1 MQVTPQ
7 PLLIRPPI
15 LPGESLFSFLIRL
28 SQSNSYTSPNV
39 LRDLVL
45 ETLDTRRHHRY
56 VKDILNFP
64 RKSETY
70 SRIADLTLI
79 DPFTLYKSTH
89 HRFALVLTPPPRLVN
104 YLTLPDKTSVPCFP
118 DARELPQIRSI
129 NASQFCPKCLQ
140 EMPCHLLNWL
150 PVSLSACLK
159 HECLLV
165 DQCPNCY
172 KKVSHYA
179 VVAARCSECKS
190 DLTKAN
196 AVSIADDEIGLRAQ
210 RILQSWFMDY
220 VTPKHEI
227 TNLVQPP
234 AILYRI
240 IEGLQNSIEVGKG
253 EQWFYLHSLP
263 SYPERL
269 LLPSQKDDQVLT
281 PYASYCIHATACKV
295 IMNWPENFFQFLLG
309 YCKKSEASFQSMR
322 YEPYAKNKRLAGSIR
337 DNLGVLYTRWIKQ
350 YWSYPEFSFVQEAFD
365 YHIANNYQI
374 DNFLV
379 RTKPYQKNLSPQ
391 KNPVLVEHT
400 KYVSILV
407 AANLLNT
414 SPEVIKLLQRNK
426 LLTQVVEGGH
436 ELVDRQEVQSYCY
449 EWNRLVSSNMAGL
462 LMGVPY
468 RVIDE
473 LTTFGIIP
481 KEPARKRDP
490 GRHFKIAEVMT
501 FLEKLSRCVKSF
513 SPQEIFEKDQW
524 IPFAKADQI
533 FTYKEALQS
542 VTILLQILEGNLT
555 AYHPLD
561 AKFQIKS
568 FLFAPDDFKKCRERL
583 RDQSM
588 WLERQE
594 VLNLLG
600 IKYSTLTQW
609 MRDGRIFPIAMYKL
623 DKYFDA
629 EKIYELCSRY
639 VTQKEAACILA
650 VNVPTLQ
657 NWIRANE
664 VPELLIGDP
673 NGEGESARI
682 FDREQVVGWRN
693 EHLTS
698 SEAVQ
703 VLGVTKATLS
713 RWVKKG
719 KLRPLDVVSGNQYWF
734 DKQAVI
740 NLMRKEDGNASQK
753 GE

>member
-1 MQVTPQ
+1 MKMLAAPQ
-7 PLLIRPPI
+7 PLLIRPSI

-28 SQSNSYTSPNV
+28 SQSNSYTSPNI
-39 LRDLVL
+39 LRDLIL
-45 ETLDTRRHHRY
+45 ETLDPRRHHRY

-89 HRFALVLTPPPRLVN
+89 HRFVLVLTPPPRLVK

-165 DQCPNCY
+165 DQCPNCH
-172 KKVSHYA
+172 KKVSQHA
-179 VVAARCSECKS
+179 VVTAQCSECKS

-196 AVSIADDEIGLRAQ
+196 AISIADDEIGLRAQ
-210 RILQSWFMDY
+210 RMLQSWFVDY

-227 TNLVQPP
+227 SNLVQPP
-234 AILYRI
+234 AVLYRI
-240 IEGLQNSIEVGKG
+240 IEGLQNSIEVEKG

-269 LLPSQKDDQVLT
+269 LLPSRKEDQVLT

-295 IMNWPENFFQFLLG
+295 IMNWPENFFQFLLS
-309 YCKKSEASFQSMR
+309 YCKKSEASFQSTR
-322 YEPYAKNKRLAGSIR
+322 YEPYAKNKRLASSIR

-350 YWSYPEFSFVQEAFD
+350 YWSYPEFKFVQEAFD
-365 YHIANNYQI
+365 YHITNNYQI

-379 RTKPYQKNLSPQ
+379 RTKPSEKS
-391 KNPVLVEHT
+391 PVLVEHT
-400 KYVSILV
+400 KYVSII
-407 AANLLNT
+407 AAADLLNT

-426 LLTQVVEGGH
+426 LLTQVVEGKH
-436 ELVDRQEVQSYCY
+436 ELVDRQEAQSYHY
-449 EWNRLVSSNMAGL
+449 GWNRLVSSNMAGL
-462 LMGVPY
+462 LMGVPH
-468 RVIDE
+468 RVIGE
-473 LTTFGIIP
+473 LTAFGIIT
-481 KEPARKRDP
+481 KDPARKRDP

-513 SPQEIFEKDQW
+513 SPQEIAEKDQW
-524 IPFAKADQI
+524 VHFAKADQI
-533 FTYKEALQS
+533 FTYKEALQA

-555 AYHPLD
+555 AYHPSNG
-561 AKFQIKS
+561 KFQIKS
-568 FLFAPDDFKKCRERL
+568 ILFTPDDFQKCRERL
-583 RDQSM
+583 RDHSK

-609 MRDGRIFPIAMYKL
+609 VRDGRIFPTAMYKF

-629 EKIYELCSRY
+629 GKIYELCSRY
-639 VTQKEAACILA
+639 VTRKEAARILA
-650 VNVPTLQ
+650 VNIPTLQ
-657 NWIRANE
+657 NWIRTNE
-664 VPELLIGDP
+664 MFELLIGDP
-673 NGEGESARI
+673 NGEGDSARI
-682 FDREQVVGWRN
+682 FDKERLIEWRN
-693 EHLTS
+693 EYFTS
-698 SEAVQ
+698 NEAVK
-703 VLGVTKATLS
+703 VLGVTKATIYQ
-713 RWVKKG
+713 WVKEG
-719 KLRPLDVVSGNQYWF
+719 KLRPLDVVNGNQYWF
-734 DKQAVI
+734 AKQTV

-753 GE
+753 GK